1 MNENGVMHLVFF
13 VSTLLKLC
21 DKLTVLLIV
30 IILTEV
36 SADLYDLFDHLIET
50 VFARNMQAV
59 DVVVI
64 CVLQH

>member
-1 MNENGVMHLVFF
+1 MNENAVMHPVFF

-21 DKLTVLLIV
+21 DKLTILLIV

-36 SADLYDLFDHLIET
+36 SADLHDLFDHLIET